1 MKTTTTLP
9 TTAAALGLA
18 FALAVLPVGAFAQ
31 QKAVEQFDQYLQQR
45 DAPDRPSA
53 ATEANRHAT
62 LRSLE
67 HRIERLEHDQDVGDT
82 PPSVGAAHAGAGLPC

>member
-1 MKTTTTLP
+1 MKTTTTSL

-45 DAPDRPSA
+45 DAPNPPAA
-53 ATEANRHAT
+53 ATDASRHAT

-67 HRIERLEHDQDVGDT
+67 RRVERLEHDHGVGDT
-82 PPSVGAAHAGAGLPC
+82 PPQVGAAHAGAGAG